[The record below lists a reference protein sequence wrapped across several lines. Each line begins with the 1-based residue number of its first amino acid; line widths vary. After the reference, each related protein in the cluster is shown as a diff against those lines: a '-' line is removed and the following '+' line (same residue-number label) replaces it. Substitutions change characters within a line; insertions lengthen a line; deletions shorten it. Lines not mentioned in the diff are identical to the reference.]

1 MILSVHAMMLP
12 LMKIC
17 LIVNP
22 NAGKKRGLEVAGTV
36 TGLFRD
42 AGIHTEQLV
51 SLQPGGTREIAAAL
65 DLGRWDG
72 VVAVGGDGTLFEV
85 INGLLAISGSLT
97 VPVGQIPVGTG
108 NSFSRDLEIQSV
120 EDAVARIVR
129 GNVRK
134 IDLGHF
140 SAEAGD
146 FYFANLLGA
155 GFVSNVAYRAR
166 KYKAL
171 GSLSYIFGIIEEVI
185 GLKSTPVTLE
195 IDGKVM
201 ERECVFVEICNSRYT
216 GGNMMMAPTASI
228 DDGLLDVVILNKVTR
243 GTLLKLLPTIFEG
256 KHVEAPSVEVFR
268 GKSILLR
275 SQNPLALTPD
285 GETFGETPID
295 VIVHHQ
301 KLEMFG

>member
-1 MILSVHAMMLP
+1 
-12 LMKIC
+12 MKIC

-22 NAGKKRGLEVAGTV
+22 NAGKKRGLYVAETV
-36 TGLFRD
+36 SALFRD
-42 AGIHTEQLV
+42 AGIHTESLV
-51 SLQPGGTREIAAAL
+51 SLHPGGTREIAEAL
-65 DLGRWDG
+65 DLSHWDG

-129 GNVRK
+129 GSVRK

-140 SAEAGD
+140 SSEAGD

-185 GLKSTPVTLE
+185 GLKSTQITLE
-195 IDGKVM
+195 IDGKAI
-201 ERECVFVEICNSRYT
+201 EREGIFVEICNSRFT
-216 GGNMMMAPTASI
+216 GGNMMMAPAAEI
-228 DDGLLDVVILNKVTR
+228 DDGLLDVIILNKVTR
-243 GTLLKLLPTIFEG
+243 RTLLKLLPSLFKG
-256 KHVEAPSVEVFR
+256 KHVESPFVEVIQ
-268 GKSILLR
+268 GKRILLR
-275 SQNPLALTPD
+275 SENPLSLTPD
-285 GETFGETPID
+285 GETFGTTPID
-295 VIVHHQ
+295 VTVHHQ